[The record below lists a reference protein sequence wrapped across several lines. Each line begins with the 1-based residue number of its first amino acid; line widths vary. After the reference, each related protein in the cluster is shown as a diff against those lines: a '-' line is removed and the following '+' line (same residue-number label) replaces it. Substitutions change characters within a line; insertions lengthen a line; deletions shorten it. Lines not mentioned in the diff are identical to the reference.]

1 MSSYVSDGY
10 TRDGYISASVQEGSS
25 ERLHDELDFTY
36 RPATRIDVVKVDAE
50 IRIAVR
56 NQDYDATCAVRAEQ
70 LACKFVAE
78 RIVAWSLKDWSLS
91 PVAVSSAACER
102 LQPFLFSKLYN
113 IIRGVQANDIK
124 PNETPQPSDA
134 EQLKN

>member
-1 MSSYVSDGY
+1 MSSYVCDGY
-10 TRDGYISASVQEGSS
+10 TRDGYIVAAVQEGSS
-25 ERLHDELDFTY
+25 ERLHEELDFTY

-78 RIVAWSLKDWSLS
+78 RIVAWSLKDRSH

-102 LQPFLFSKLYN
+102 MQPFLFSRLYN
-113 IIRGVQANDIK
+113 IIRGVQANDVK

>member
-1 MSSYVSDGY
+1 VSSYVSDGY

-78 RIVAWSLKDWSLS
+78 RIVAWSLKDRSH
-91 PVAVSSAACER
+91 PVAVSPAACER
-102 LQPFLFSKLYN
+102 MQPYLFSKLYN

>member
-78 RIVAWSLKDWSLS
+78 RIVAWSLKDRSH
-91 PVAVSSAACER
+91 PVAVSPAACER
-102 LQPFLFSKLYN
+102 MQPYLFSKLYN

>member
-1 MSSYVSDGY
+1 M
-10 TRDGYISASVQEGSS
+10 QEGSS
-25 ERLHDELDFTY
+25 EHLHDELDFTY

-78 RIVAWSLKDWSLS
+78 RIVAWSLKDRSH
-91 PVAVSSAACER
+91 PVAVSAAACER
-102 LQPFLFSKLYN
+102 MQPFLFSRLYN
-113 IIRGVQANDIK
+113 IIRGVQANDVK

>member
-1 MSSYVSDGY
+1 MGSYVSDGY
-10 TRDGYISASVQEGSS
+10 TREGHIAAAAQETSA
-25 ERLHDELDFTY
+25 ERLHEELDFTY

-50 IRIAVR
+50 IRIAAR
-56 NQDYDATCAVRAEQ
+56 NQDFDALCAVRAEQ

-78 RIVAWSLKDWSLS
+78 RIVAWSLKDRALQ
-91 PVAVSSAACER
+91 PVAVSATACER

-113 IIRGVQANDIK
+113 IIRGVQANDSR

-134 EQLKN
+134 DQLKN